1 MAHLTEGTLRRMVD
15 DADGTREDAAHL
27 EGCAECQSLFK
38 SISDDARSVAT
49 MLAVPEA
56 RVDVTRAFERVR
68 SNRAASPRLG
78 FRLPAMMPRRPMILA
93 LAATFAAIAVL
104 AVVAQDY
111 KTNIQ
116 PNTVTPVP
124 ITVADMQS
132 LSQLRNYGTVTWTKQ
147 PNLQIVSSAADAASV
162 AGGMQPPVVTNL
174 PKGVSANITYAA
186 MPQAVAVFTFS
197 ADQAAAAAA
206 QQGKTLPRM
215 PAGMDGAKLTV
226 TVGPA
231 VGEIFGDLKQ
241 GSGSSTSDINPPQL
255 VVGKSAAPT
264 ATSTQVTVKQM
275 EDVILAQPGISP
287 ELKAA
292 IKAIGNPSTTLPI
305 PIPVAFATSRTV
317 TVQGVQGVAMGDNTG
332 VGSGVV
338 WVKNGVV
345 YAVGGLI
352 KQSDAIDIANNLK

>member
-1 MAHLTEGTLRRMVD
+1 VTHLTEGTLRRMVD
-15 DADGTREDAAHL
+15 DPDVGREDAAHL
-27 EGCAECQSLFK
+27 EGCADCQSLFK
-38 SISDDARSVAT
+38 SIQDDARSVAR
-49 MLAVPEA
+49 MLAVPDA
-56 RVDVTRAFERVR
+56 RVDVTRAYARVR
-68 SNRAASPRLG
+68 SAPISAPRLG
-78 FRLPAMMPRRPMILA
+78 FRLPTLMPRSRPMVLA
-93 LAATFAAIAVL
+93 LAATFVAIAIL
-104 AVVAQDY
+104 AVVAQDF

-116 PNTVTPVP
+116 PNSVTPVP
-124 ITVADMQS
+124 ITVADMQA
-132 LSQLRNYGTVTWTKQ
+132 LSQLGDYGTVTWTKQ
-147 PNLQIVSSAADAASV
+147 PNLQVVSSAAEAASV

-197 ADQAAAAAA
+197 SDKAAAAAA
-206 QQGKTLPRM
+206 QQGKALPKM

-241 GSGSSTSDINPPQL
+241 GSSASDISVPQL

-287 ELKAA
+287 DLKAA
-292 IKAIGNPSTTLPI
+292 IKAIGNPSSTLPI
-305 PIPVAFATSRTV
+305 PIPVPYATSRTV
-317 TVQGVQGVAMGDNTG
+317 TVQGVQGVALGDNTG

-345 YAVGGLI
+345 YAVAGSI

>member
-15 DADGTREDAAHL
+15 DPDVGREDAAHL
-27 EGCAECQSLFK
+27 EGCADCQTLFK
-38 SISDDARSVAT
+38 SISDDALSVAS
-49 MLAVPEA
+49 MLAVPDA
-56 RVDVTRAFERVR
+56 RVDVTRGYDRVR
-68 SNRAASPRLG
+68 SARASSPRLG
-78 FRLPAMMPRRPMILA
+78 FRFPALMPRSRPMVLA
-93 LAATFAAIAVL
+93 LAATFAAIAIL
-104 AVVAQDY
+104 AVVAQDF

-116 PNTVTPVP
+116 PNSVTPVP
-124 ITVADMQS
+124 ITVADMQA
-132 LSQLRNYGTVTWTKQ
+132 LTLLGNYGTVTWTKP
-147 PNLQIVSSAADAASV
+147 PNLQVVSSAADAASV

-174 PKGVSANITYAA
+174 PKGVFPNITYAA

-197 ADQAAAAAA
+197 SDKAAAAAG
-206 QQGKTLPRM
+206 QQGKTLPKM

-241 GSGSSTSDINPPQL
+241 GSSASDISLPL
-255 VVGKSAAPT
+255 IVGKSAAPT

-292 IKAIGNPSTTLPI
+292 IKAIGNPSSTLPI
-305 PIPVAFATSRTV
+305 PIPVAFTTSRTV
-317 TVQGVQGVAMGDNTG
+317 TVQGVQGVALGDNTG

-345 YAVGGLI
+345 YAVAGPI